1 MRTTIAAVFALLIG
15 VVVGGYQARSEL
27 AEVTAE
33 FEQQDCEESPVP
45 AALVAGMLSAR
56 AARNQSN
63 GQGQTPGSVSDSTGK
78 ADVPMEEP
86 LLERSGSPA
95 VAFDINSDEGADLD
109 ALGDIMA
116 LRSEQARDVLI
127 EQTDPTEAQLEE
139 LDAVIGE
146 MNDALVQLATDIG
159 AQAKAGSA
167 TRSSALV
174 LTADA
179 LNVIID
185 ADNQIYGVFDADQLS
200 GLDDEALDPFSYVDA
215 SVLDAFTAS
224 LE

>member
-1 MRTTIAAVFALLIG
+1 MRITIAAVLALLVG

-27 AEVTAE
+27 ADVTAE
-33 FEQQDCEESPVP
+33 LEQQDCDESPVP
-45 AALVAGMLSAR
+45 AALVAGMLGAR

-63 GQGQTPGSVSDSTGK
+63 EQPLASRSPDEMDRTDTPKDDPSFEGAS
-78 ADVPMEEP
+78 
-86 LLERSGSPA
+86 SPS
-95 VAFDINSDEGADLD
+95 VAFDISAEDGADLD

-127 EQTDPTEAQLEE
+127 EKTDPTQAQLEE
-139 LDAVIGE
+139 LDVVIGD
-146 MNDALVQLATDIG
+146 MNDALVQLATDIS
-159 AQAKAGSA
+159 AQAQSGSA

-185 ADNQIYGVFDADQLS
+185 ADNQIYGIFDADQLA

-215 SVLDAFTAS
+215 SVLDAFTAG